1 MVGNMPLKTFL
12 ESVERQLAACSAEE
26 LRDILRKV
34 ARQVPPAERRAFLKQ
49 LRDSRTATVVP
60 QTAWEGLL
68 DAIDDLE
75 ARLEKAMKSVDEWM
89 DRFGWQYEYEE
100 DDVGPYREFIEPL
113 TSLFERTALA
123 FDHGEFALARQAYRR
138 LFRLLDQVDDYGYRI
153 SLYDL
158 TDLDQKDA
166 VARYLRAVYQTEPLD
181 RRHRVLYEEMR
192 RLAFSYQQLYG
203 DAPRLKDF
211 IQTAPDPLPEQD
223 AFLRKWSAFL
233 RRQNDSLADIW
244 LCEVVRLVEGK
255 AGLERLGRSKGHQ
268 RPYIYLDWFTALEEE
283 GQYAQVLT
291 EARLALQSLPDDL
304 PIRAVIADHLC
315 AAASVLGDRES
326 LLEGRWQA
334 FVAMPELSRLLDL
347 WEAVPSMEQR
357 PLWMQRAVQNMQ
369 EPRSRKA
376 TLPPG
381 DPPLPTLVYLKQPS
395 FSSDALLAHARLLA
409 GDLAAA
415 HQAVARKPVLEEG
428 NAVNAQTLVLA
439 WLLVLLSGRERKDLP
454 PNLEHFWRRTLQE
467 IIVDDGMYDQHIQ
480 HELTQRTDH
489 IYADYLAW
497 GRASGFLHLEAA
509 DAEKYLAWCL
519 DTARKRIEAIVSN
532 QYRDIYDEAANLT
545 VACAELLRLRGDDRA
560 ADELVAHICEQFHR
574 YRAFQRELRSALARK

>member
-1 MVGNMPLKTFL
+1 MA
-12 ESVERQLAACSAEE
+12 ECSAEE
-26 LRDILRKV
+26 LRDVLRKM

-49 LRDSRTATVVP
+49 LHDSRAATVAP

-75 ARLEKAMKSVDEWM
+75 ARLKKAMKSADEWI

-100 DDVGPYREFIEPL
+100 DAVGPYREFIEPL
-113 TSLFERTALA
+113 TLLFERTALA

-138 LFRLLDQVDDYGYRI
+138 LFRLLDQEDDYGYHI
-153 SLYDL
+153 SLGEL

-166 VARYLRAVYQTEPLD
+166 VARYLRAIYQTEPLD
-181 RRHRVLYEEMR
+181 RRPRVLYEEMR
-192 RLAFSYQQLYG
+192 RFAFAYRQLYG
-203 DAPRLKDF
+203 DAPLLKDF
-211 IQTAPDPLPEQD
+211 IQLAPDPLPDQE
-223 AFLRKWSAFL
+223 AFLRQWSAFL
-233 RRQNDSLADIW
+233 RRQNNLLADTW
-244 LCEVVRLVEGK
+244 LCEAVRMVEGT
-255 AGLERLGRSKGHQ
+255 AGLERLVRSKGQQ
-268 RPYIYLDWFTALEEE
+268 RPHIYLDWFTALEEE

-304 PIRAVIADHLC
+304 SIRAVIADYLC

-347 WEAVPSMEQR
+347 WEAVPAMEQR

-369 EPRSRKA
+369 QPRSRKV

-381 DPPLPTLVYLKQPS
+381 DPPLPTLAYLKQPS
-395 FSSDALLAHARLLA
+395 PPFNELLAHARLLA

-454 PNLEHFWRRTLQE
+454 PNLEHFWRNTLQE
-467 IIVDDGMYDQHIQ
+467 IIVGDWMYDQHIR

-497 GRASGFLHLEAA
+497 GLASGFLHLEAA
-509 DAEKYLAWCL
+509 DEEKYLAWCL

-532 QYRDIYDEAANLT
+532 QHREIYDEAANLT

-560 ADELVAHICEQFHR
+560 ADELVAHIRERFHR